1 MEALAI
7 GSAPPRPGLAAL
19 ARHSHLRRPGT
30 LAATA
35 TATAAKRPLTAASM
49 DAAAAGGLS
58 SPAPIRCTSAETVS
72 FPR

>member
-19 ARHSHLRRPGT
+19 ARYSHLRRPGT
-30 LAATA
+30 LA
-35 TATAAKRPLTAASM
+35 ATAAKRPLTAASM
-49 DAAAAGGLS
+49 DAAAAGGRP
-58 SPAPIRCTSAETVS
+58 SPTPIRCTIAETVS